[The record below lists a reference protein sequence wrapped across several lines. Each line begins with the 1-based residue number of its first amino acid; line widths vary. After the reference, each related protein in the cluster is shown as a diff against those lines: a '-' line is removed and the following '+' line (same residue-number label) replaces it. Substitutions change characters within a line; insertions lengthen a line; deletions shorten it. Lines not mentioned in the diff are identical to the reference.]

1 MDWDDITSA
10 KGAGAKPGRVTLGAW
25 IGLAVLV
32 ALHATLFVVGIVTW
46 SSPCSYP
53 LAPLLVAFGWLG
65 AWTCSLFF
73 RQWALFVKSGR
84 APTGMCAC
92 FHAAASISVGAALT
106 VVTVIAWDSCWVTA
120 PELSYCALGA
130 SLAFVLGTAC
140 GICVPMMRSVSVP
153 AGFATAQAPVVAHRV
168 GPPWQRWLA
177 WLPLVCLLLT
187 EMCIWVRR
195 RRARPPAAPARRA
208 RPPLAP
214 PRSPPPSAAQFVV
227 TIVVLAPL
235 VAPGFTLRP
244 HAFRADSAPPSRL
257 ELLAGWLLLV
267 LYQLFFAMS
276 VLCVVCTVAT
286 PPGEI
291 PSWLKSDGRSDLH
304 SYSNLLQALER
315 KKKDGSPRFCRKTS
329 AYKPDRAHYC
339 SEAGGCV
346 LQYQHFSLTFNT
358 AVGFYNYKY
367 YLLAAFYGALTSG
380 WALVA
385 SGPDAADILSGGL
398 RSARAAAH
406 FQNESLLATCS
417 ALAARYGKVLFSAV
431 SEPEA
436 GVEVRR
442 PAAAAAAA
450 AVLSRPSPL
459 DSAPTPHACPAP
471 RTRSQ
476 VVDVSILLTFALN
489 ALCFVACV
497 LVLGGHIWLICI
509 GRTAYEARQ
518 VRAGLRKNGESLFH
532 YGAVNNFA
540 LTLGIYPLLW
550 LVPTRTGIEGNG
562 IFFPER
568 GLGAD
573 RAW

>member
-195 RRARPPAAPARRA
+195 RCARPPAAPARRA
-208 RPPLAP
+208 RPRPSRRRAHPLP
-214 PRSPPPSAAQFVV
+214 RPRSS
-227 TIVVLAPL
+227 
-235 VAPGFTLRP
+235 
-244 HAFRADSAPPSRL
+244 S
-257 ELLAGWLLLV
+257 
-267 LYQLFFAMS
+267 
-276 VLCVVCTVAT
+276 
-286 PPGEI
+286 
-291 PSWLKSDGRSDLH
+291 
-304 SYSNLLQALER
+304 
-315 KKKDGSPRFCRKTS
+315 
-329 AYKPDRAHYC
+329 
-339 SEAGGCV
+339 
-346 LQYQHFSLTFNT
+346 
-358 AVGFYNYKY
+358 
-367 YLLAAFYGALTSG
+367 
-380 WALVA
+380 
-385 SGPDAADILSGGL
+385 
-398 RSARAAAH
+398 
-406 FQNESLLATCS
+406 
-417 ALAARYGKVLFSAV
+417 
-431 SEPEA
+431 
-436 GVEVRR
+436 
-442 PAAAAAAA
+442 
-450 AVLSRPSPL
+450 
-459 DSAPTPHACPAP
+459 
-471 RTRSQ
+471 
-476 VVDVSILLTFALN
+476 
-489 ALCFVACV
+489 
-497 LVLGGHIWLICI
+497 
-509 GRTAYEARQ
+509 
-518 VRAGLRKNGESLFH
+518 
-532 YGAVNNFA
+532 
-540 LTLGIYPLLW
+540 
-550 LVPTRTGIEGNG
+550 
-562 IFFPER
+562 
-568 GLGAD
+568 
-573 RAW
+573 

>member
-1 MDWDDITSA
+1 M
-10 KGAGAKPGRVTLGAW
+10 
-25 IGLAVLV
+25 
-32 ALHATLFVVGIVTW
+32 
-46 SSPCSYP
+46 
-53 LAPLLVAFGWLG
+53 
-65 AWTCSLFF
+65 
-73 RQWALFVKSGR
+73 
-84 APTGMCAC
+84 
-92 FHAAASISVGAALT
+92 
-106 VVTVIAWDSCWVTA
+106 
-120 PELSYCALGA
+120 
-130 SLAFVLGTAC
+130 
-140 GICVPMMRSVSVP
+140 
-153 AGFATAQAPVVAHRV
+153 
-168 GPPWQRWLA
+168 
-177 WLPLVCLLLT
+177 
-187 EMCIWVRR
+187 
-195 RRARPPAAPARRA
+195 
-208 RPPLAP
+208 
-214 PRSPPPSAAQFVV
+214 
-227 TIVVLAPL
+227 LAPL

-276 VLCVVCTVAT
+276 VLCVVCAVAT

-339 SEAGGCV
+339 AEAGGCV

-442 PAAAAAAA
+442 LAAAAAAA

-568 GLGAD
+568 VLGAD